1 MLLLARMKWTPAGQ
15 SRAMVDSQDVPASGD
30 GRRPNASVPELVR
43 SLLSDAS
50 LLVRKEAELATI
62 EMKAKARKV
71 GVGAALVGSGAVIAF
86 LALAT
91 LVACAVI
98 ALAIVLPTWAAAL
111 IVGVLLLAIA
121 AVLVLVGRARVRA
134 ATPLVPRETIDV
146 AKEDIGWLR
155 EETERLK
162 TSG

>member
-1 MLLLARMKWTPAGQ
+1 
-15 SRAMVDSQDVPASGD
+15 
-30 GRRPNASVPELVR
+30 
-43 SLLSDAS
+43 
-50 LLVRKEAELATI
+50 
-62 EMKAKARKV
+62 
-71 GVGAALVGSGAVIAF
+71 

-121 AVLVLVGRARVRA
+121 AVLVLVGRARVRT

-155 EETERLK
+155 DETERLK